1 MRPVNATAEP
11 TAPAQRLI
19 ALDNLRGLMMWL
31 GIVLHVAVI
40 HMAGPSPLP
49 WRDNRTA
56 PWADTLVAF
65 IHAFRMPVFFIL
77 AGFFVALL
85 VHRRGARAMLANRL
99 RRLGLP
105 FAIFWLPVFTA
116 CAVFALLFIH
126 RVARGTWG
134 LDRALMPV
142 SPSVPTGPN
151 TMHLWFL
158 WMLLWFSVLTAG
170 VLRLAP
176 RLPLALPRAVHGLFH
191 RLGLAWWGFAV
202 LALPLMLVGGFYPNG
217 VVAPSGA
224 FLPPPAEWLHNGL
237 FYLFGYCAYA
247 RQQDLFAG
255 FMRRWPLYAALG
267 LAFFLAT
274 GVLVQ
279 LQGHPPRGEPAWQ
292 LGIALAYNCAS
303 WLWSFA
309 LIGLFLRFLQ
319 RPSTP
324 LAYLADSSYWVYLVH
339 MPLTI
344 GFGALLYGLPW
355 PALAKLSVNVLAT
368 TVVCLV
374 SYHLLVRFT
383 AVGALL
389 NGRRHPRGKPAAGL
403 SPAI

>member
-1 MRPVNATAEP
+1 MEPATVP
-11 TAPAQRLI
+11 PSQRLV

-31 GIVLHVAVI
+31 GIVLHVGAI

-49 WRDNRTA
+49 WRDDQTS
-56 PWADTLVAF
+56 PWADALVAF
-65 IHAFRMPVFFIL
+65 IHTFRMPVFFIL

-85 VHRRGARAMLANRL
+85 VHRRGARAMLVNRL

-105 FAIFWLPVFTA
+105 FVLFWLPVFVA
-116 CAVFALLFIH
+116 CVVCALLFVH

-134 LDRALMPV
+134 LDLALMPV
-142 SPSVPTGPN
+142 GPSVPTGPN

-176 RLPLALPRAVHGLFH
+176 RMPAALPRAVHGLLQ

-202 LALPLMLVGGFYPNG
+202 LALPLALVGAFYPNG
-217 VVAPSGA
+217 VVMPSGA

-237 FYLFGYCAYA
+237 FYLFGYCAHA
-247 RQQDLFAG
+247 RQQVLFAG
-255 FMRRWPLYAALG
+255 FTRRWPIYAALG
-267 LAFFLAT
+267 LAFFVAT
-274 GVLVQ
+274 AVLVR
-279 LQGHPPRGEPAWQ
+279 LLDDPPRAGFGWPLA
-292 LGIALAYNCAS
+292 IALVYNCAS

-309 LIGLFLRFLQ
+309 LIGAFLRFLQ
-319 RPSTP
+319 RPYAP
-324 LAYLADSSYWVYLVH
+324 LTYLADSSYWVYLVH

-344 GFGALLYGLPW
+344 GFGALLYGMPW
-355 PALAKLSVNVLAT
+355 PAFAKLSANVLAT
-368 TVVCLV
+368 TAVCLA

-389 NGRRHPRGKPAAGL
+389 NGRRHPRSKAARDL
-403 SPAI
+403 LPAI